1 MPQPPISIHKY
12 LTTPLPPVR
21 EAFPPGG
28 GATGVKEKFTGQLEG
43 VSVIDGF
50 KGLVGDYIKSLPST
64 PLPPHPAHPFP
75 TFVSVSR
82 ELSGVVKSAQDVQ
95 QYLRRLPLSATTAS
109 LSALKAREEGVD
121 LENVDLGGAGAAG
134 GGRRGQALD
143 RAGYESDGGEEPSP
157 KKAPTTLVDEG
168 ADTGVVQG
176 VKSYGWRFSKSPL
189 GSGEFLLTEEGKGNE
204 NKVALVVRTINS
216 SAFSK
221 QDWED
226 FVVEGPYTYNTN
238 SKASW
243 YWSRKYG
250 ASVRLNTHYFV
261 FTDYQRWAFGVFTE
275 DRKHA
280 QISPVME
287 LDARDPTVLEA
298 LLYWTRSALGEKG
311 GYKAEK
317 KDVSSLPSPYADIR
331 RRRSSVQQGG
341 LADAAD
347 ESDIEEA

>member
-1 MPQPPISIHKY
+1 MPQPPISLSKY

-28 GATGVKEKFTGQLEG
+28 GATGIKSKFEGELEG
-43 VSVIDGF
+43 ISVIEGF
-50 KGLVGDYIKSLPST
+50 KDKVKQYIQTLPT
-64 PLPPHPAHPFP
+64 KPLPPHPAHPFP
-75 TFVSVSR
+75 TFVSVTR
-82 ELSGVVKSAQDVQ
+82 ELSGVAKNAQDVQ

-109 LSALKAREEGVD
+109 LSALKAAEDGVD
-121 LENVDLGGAGAAG
+121 LNNVDLGGAV

-157 KKAPTTLVDEG
+157 KKASATLPD
-168 ADTGVVQG
+168 ADAESGVLQG
-176 VKSYGWRFSKSPL
+176 VRSYGWKFSKSPM
-189 GSGEFLLTEEGKGNE
+189 GSGEFLLVEEGKGNE

-216 SAFSK
+216 SAFSL
-221 QDWED
+221 QDWEE
-226 FVVEGPYTYNTN
+226 FVVDGPYKYNTK

-250 ASVRLNTHYFV
+250 ASVRLNTRYFV

-298 LLYWTRSALGEKG
+298 LLYWARSALGEKG

-317 KDVSSLPSPYADIR
+317 KDVLSLPSPYAEVG

-347 ESDIEEA
+347 ESDIDENDA